1 MKKTA
6 ALLKEVMTNSESEY
20 SDITKVDLPTL
31 NDVAALERNLMQ
43 QLQEFGIGV
52 DELDDERLEN
62 HAAQAHEYEDVIPRI
77 ETDDISA
84 QAFYPVGSTS
94 SSTTVTATAV
104 PFSVTT
110 QLTAGGMITAEASSL
125 GNEVEASGDEDR
137 SEAVVIPR
145 SYRLS
150 PLQMA
155 FSLWVSSHRSSCF

>member
-31 NDVAALERNLMQ
+31 NHVAALERNLMQ

-77 ETDDISA
+77 ETDDIPA

-94 SSTTVTATAV
+94 SSTT
-104 PFSVTT
+104 
-110 QLTAGGMITAEASSL
+110 
-125 GNEVEASGDEDR
+125 
-137 SEAVVIPR
+137 
-145 SYRLS
+145 
-150 PLQMA
+150 
-155 FSLWVSSHRSSCF
+155 